1 MAKKEDSN
9 GLWCLKLILGV
20 AFLVTVLALFGPIV
34 AAIVFF
40 VMALFD
46 KLDKIARQRSDD
58 DE

>member
-9 GLWCLKLILGV
+9 GLWCLKLILAV
-20 AFLVTVLALFGPIV
+20 MLLVTVLALFGPI
-34 AAIVFF
+34 AAALVFF

-46 KLDKIARQRSDD
+46 KLDKIARQRSDN

>member
-9 GLWCLKLILGV
+9 GLWCLKLILAV
-20 AFLVTVLALFGPIV
+20 MLLVTTLALFGPIA

-46 KLDKIARQRSDD
+46 KLDKIARRK
-58 DE
+58 DEDE

>member
-20 AFLVTVLALFGPIV
+20 ALLVTVLALFGPV
-34 AAIVFF
+34 AAALVFF
-40 VMALFD
+40 AMAVLD
-46 KLDKIARQRSDD
+46 KLSMIARQRSDN

>member
-9 GLWCLKLILGV
+9 GLWCLKLILAV
-20 AFLVTVLALFGPIV
+20 MLLVTVLALFGPIA

-46 KLDKIARQRSDD
+46 KLDKIARQRSDN

>member
-20 AFLVTVLALFGPIV
+20 AFLVTALALFGPIV

-46 KLDKIARQRSDD
+46 KLDKIARRK
-58 DE
+58 DEDE